1 MEERKVPTHI
11 GIIMDGNGRWA
22 KQRGLPRSEG
32 HKAGAKV
39 FKQICD
45 YAGEIGVQSITFYA
59 FSTENWKR
67 PPEEVSSL
75 MDLFREYMHEAED
88 RKAENLQKGMRM
100 HFIGHREGIPEDLL
114 NLFDTSEEES
124 RGAEKYDVNIAINYG
139 GRLEIVDAV
148 KQLGEKIKAGELDPA
163 DITEDDISSHLY
175 TAGQSDPD
183 LIIRPS
189 GEYRLS
195 NFLTWQS
202 AYSELWFSDILWP
215 DFTPADLDKAI
226 DDYNKRNRRRLRLV
240 KFLHNRFFA
249 RGSATAQHPTCK
261 TACEKIFLN
270 LKSLLK
276 KHLFDAVPYLKG

>member
-1 MEERKVPTHI
+1 MITAIYRSRKI
-11 GIIMDGNGRWA
+11 FWY
-22 KQRGLPRSEG
+22 S
-32 HKAGAKV
+32 
-39 FKQICD
+39 
-45 YAGEIGVQSITFYA
+45 
-59 FSTENWKR
+59 NW
-67 PPEEVSSL
+67 
-75 MDLFREYMHEAED
+75 
-88 RKAENLQKGMRM
+88 RKK
-100 HFIGHREGIPEDLL
+100 L

-226 DDYNKRNRRRLRLV
+226 DDYNKRNRRFGGVWDWLNFSTTDFSLGAVQQHSTWPAKPPV
-240 KFLHNRFFA
+240 KKF
-249 RGSATAQHPTCK
+249 SSISKVCW
-261 TACEKIFLN
+261 
-270 LKSLLK
+270 K

>member
-1 MEERKVPTHI
+1 MENRNVPEHI

-45 YAGEIGVQSITFYA
+45 YAGEIGIKYITFYA

-124 RGAEKYDVNIAINYG
+124 KDADKYDVNIAINYG

-148 KQLGEKIKAGELDPA
+148 KQLGEKIKSGELDPD
-163 DITEDDISSHLY
+163 DITEADISSHLY

-226 DDYNKRNRRRLRLV
+226 DDYNKRNRRFGGV
-240 KFLHNRFFA
+240 
-249 RGSATAQHPTCK
+249 
-261 TACEKIFLN
+261 
-270 LKSLLK
+270 
-276 KHLFDAVPYLKG
+276 